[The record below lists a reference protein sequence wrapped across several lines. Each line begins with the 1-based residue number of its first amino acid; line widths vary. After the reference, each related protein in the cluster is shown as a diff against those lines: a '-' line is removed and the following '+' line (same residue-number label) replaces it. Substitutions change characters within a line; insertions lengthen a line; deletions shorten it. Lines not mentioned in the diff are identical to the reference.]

1 MMDFYTI
8 TVPPAEL
15 PVTLA
20 EVKTYL
26 RVTNSAE
33 DGILSGLIQAVVN
46 ELENYTG
53 RFFISRTV
61 MGEYDRL
68 EWSKFERFSFAELRR
83 SPLGAVTSVSVI
95 EDGGTTDVTTDT
107 ELKDTAGYARVL
119 FPEMLPTP
127 KINEPRPLQI
137 VFTAGYGDA
146 TAVPE
151 EIKTAIKMGVNFY
164 FRNRGDCGA
173 ECGNNKASQSPV
185 IQGALSNY
193 KILTTFA

>member
-1 MMDFYTI
+1 MDFYTV

-20 EVKTYL
+20 EVKAYL

-33 DGILSGLIQAVVN
+33 DGIITGLIQAVVN
-46 ELENYTG
+46 ELESYAR
-53 RFFISRTV
+53 RFFVSRTV
-61 MGEYDRL
+61 LGEYDRL
-68 EWSKFERFSFAELRR
+68 EWSKFEPFSFVELRR
-83 SPLGAVTSVSVI
+83 APLGAVTSVSVI
-95 EDGGTTDVTTDT
+95 EGSGTTDVTADT

-119 FPEMLPTP
+119 FPETLPTP
-127 KINEPRPLQI
+127 KDNEPRPLQV

-164 FRNRGDCGA
+164 FRNRGDCA
-173 ECGNNKASQSPV
+173 TECGNTKASQSPV

-193 KILTTFA
+193 KILSTFA